1 MALERKRLALI
12 WSEANSQSYWRS
24 EDQAR
29 LSQTKP
35 DAIDLSVTGHCADTR
50 REFLPRPADRQA
62 ASRRSR
68 ATIPGAAGASGNT
81 ARRDT
86 SRVRGNGRVRR
97 AVRIARDLCVAATPA
112 DACPRWN
119 RPTSRRR
126 VHACQARPATRRGA
140 ISTL

>member
-1 MALERKRLALI
+1 MGGVKIKPDFRRP
-12 WSEANSQSYWRS
+12 
-24 EDQAR
+24 
-29 LSQTKP
+29 SQT
-35 DAIDLSVTGHCADTR
+35 LSIYLLQVIAQTLAENFYRGLQIGR
-50 REFLPRPADRQA
+50 RQVGVAEQQSRARQA
-62 ASRRSR
+62 LPANR
-68 ATIPGAAGASGNT
+68 

-126 VHACQARPATRRGA
+126 VHACQARPATRRDA